1 MAISEPAA
9 EVDNGQLRDYELV
22 VVISPELT
30 GEALETMA
38 DSVSQF
44 VTDKGGVVDNV
55 ERWGERKLAYPIK
68 HFLEG
73 SYVLTK
79 FKLKPELT
87 KELEAKLQISEG
99 VLRHLLV
106 KLSG

>member
-1 MAISEPAA
+1 MATSEPVA
-9 EVDNGQLRDYELV
+9 EVGNGQWRDYELV
-22 VVISPELT
+22 VVISPELA
-30 GEALETMA
+30 GEALDAMV
-38 DSVSQF
+38 DGVSQF
-44 VTDKGGVVDNV
+44 VTEKGGVVDNV

-79 FKLKPELT
+79 FKLKPEMT

-106 KLSG
+106 RLNG

>member
-1 MAISEPAA
+1 MATSEPVA
-9 EVDNGQLRDYELV
+9 EVGNGQWRDYELV
-22 VVISPELT
+22 VVISPELS
-30 GEALETMA
+30 GEALDAMA

-44 VTDKGGVVDNV
+44 VTEKGGVVDSV

-79 FKLKPELT
+79 FKLKPKMT